1 MSRRSP
7 LYALLVGPMAMALSL
22 SMPTL
27 GVAQRA
33 LECASGNGGLSLP
46 DGFCAVLVASD
57 LPAPRHLVIRDNGDI
72 FVAAAGSRQGGAGGV
87 YALRDT
93 DGDGRVDRRTRFGDL
108 GGTGI
113 QLVGEDLYFAPDDR
127 VLRYHVPAG
136 AMEPSGAPEVVV
148 RNLPSSGSHRAKSIA
163 VDGRGGLYVNVGSPS
178 NVCQPRNMA
187 GRTNGV
193 EPCPELERRAGIW
206 RFDASRVNQ
215 EQAAGERY
223 ATGVRNAVA
232 LTYRPATDGVY
243 AVAHGRDALFQL
255 YPGFYDAEDGAEKP
269 AEELIRV
276 ERSDDFGWPYC
287 YYDPI
292 TRRKVLAPE
301 YGGDGS
307 RVGRCSRAKSPL
319 FGFPGHW
326 APDGLLFYTGE
337 MFPEQYRRGVF
348 VAFHGSWNRA
358 PLPQGGYNVT
368 FLPLD
373 GDQPTGDYE
382 VFMDGFMGRGDGPD
396 SAMRRPVGLAQG
408 PDGSLYVTDDRQ
420 GTLWRIVYQ
429 GGG

>member
-33 LECASGNGGLSLP
+33 LECASGNGGLP
-46 DGFCAVLVASD
+46 FQTGFVPYWLQATCQ
-57 LPAPRHLVIRDNGDI
+57 PPRHLVIRDNGDI

-178 NVCQPRNMA
+178 NVCQPRKHGGQDQR
-187 GRTNGV
+187 GRTM
-193 EPCPELERRAGIW
+193 PELERRAGIW

-232 LTYRPATDGVY
+232 LTYRPATDGRVRRGTRPRRVVP
-243 AVAHGRDALFQL
+243 ALSGLLRRGGRCR
-255 YPGFYDAEDGAEKP
+255 KP

>member
-7 LYALLVGPMAMALSL
+7 PYARLAGTTAMVLLLAT
-22 SMPTL
+22 PT
-27 GVAQRA
+27 GGQAQRVPA
-33 LECASGNGGLSLP
+33 CSPGQGGLSLP
-46 DGFCAVLVASD
+46 DGFCALLVADD
-57 LPAPRHLVIRDNGDI
+57 LPAPRHLVVREDGDI
-72 FVAAAGSRQGGAGGV
+72 FVAAAGSRQGRAGGV

-93 DGDGRVDRRTRFGDL
+93 DGDGRADRRMRFGDA

-113 QLVGEDLYFAPDDR
+113 VLVGEDLYFAPDDR
-127 VLRYHVPAG
+127 VLRYRV
-136 AMEPSGAPEVVV
+136 PSGALEPTGPPVVVV
-148 RNLPSSGSHRAKSIA
+148 RDLPSSGSHRAKSIA

-187 GRTNGV
+187 RTTNGV

-206 RFDASRVNQ
+206 RFDADRVDQ
-215 EQAAGERY
+215 SQSSGERY

-232 LTYRPATDGVY
+232 LTYRPGTGVY
-243 AVAHGRDALFQL
+243 AAVHGRDGLFQA

-276 ERSDDFGWPYC
+276 EQGDDFGWPYC

-292 TRRKVLAPE
+292 SRRKVLGPE

-307 RVGRCSRAKSPL
+307 RVGRCSGAQAPL

-337 MFPEQYRRGVF
+337 MLPERYRAGVF

-373 GDQPTGDYE
+373 GDRPTGDYE
-382 VFMDGFMGRGDGPD
+382 VFMDGFMGTGDGPNN
-396 SAMRRPVGLAQG
+396 AARRPVGLAQG
-408 PDGSLYVTDDRQ
+408 PDGSVYVTDDRQ

-429 GGG
+429 GDG